1 MIGDVLLAVQ
11 GGQRFM
17 LSLAGLVAQRVRLLP
32 GEQPN
37 RVMGQMRLPF

>member
-1 MIGDVLLAVQ
+1 MIGDVLLAEQ

-17 LSLAGLVAQRVRLLP
+17 LSLGGALARRVRIAP
-32 GEQPN
+32 REQTN